1 MAVKITSKFRPI
13 VNKHA
18 KIAGDVEPEKL
29 NVVESDSGSYA
40 YLNECIADSDPNNF
54 KGLTESQEGG
64 TFIDPS
70 NYTIDYD
77 SALISFSESY
87 TIPTTLYAWYW
98 GGGSVI
104 WADDVNSLQEA
115 CNTIDNNTL
124 YKDGSVA
131 LTGNLNANGNNIVNV
146 NNVNG
151 VSIRNHAHL
160 GQAIDGTVQLSDDS
174 ISELSMSK
182 VTGLQTALNGK
193 ENKLPTYQS
202 GKFLTNNGNAV
213 SWGYASSRNIGEV
226 VQSMLP
232 LNDPKLHLLNGDLV
246 STTAY
251 PDLNNYILTNSLV
264 TQYPSGVEIV
274 GNLQNSNHVLSGFT
288 NSDYAQIPVTF
299 GPVDQDWEIQIK
311 FKYKQTTASVQ
322 YNPVYQNLLTP
333 EVDDSA
339 FISHLYLTHTK
350 DVRDH
355 IFTVLN
361 LYLKYTNSSGSVV
374 SETFQSNNLNSSL
387 IDNNDYWLKIVY
399 SNAKVYV
406 KLSSDGETYT
416 NIINSNNLGSST
428 FRIYDNSFLILG
440 ANPRASSISPWLGSI
455 DLKEC
460 YIKIEDTVIWQGGI
474 TYNKAD
480 ADFLLDEGIWQS
492 YKYKYGVCGKFV
504 YDAINKTIR
513 LPRANCI
520 LQGSIADY
528 SVGNIVEAGLPNIM
542 GYANN
547 FRSTNGADTGFS
559 GAITYTITTDWP
571 NSCSKVTDRTYYDGI
586 RFDASRSNSIY
597 GKSNTVQPQTIK
609 ALNYM
614 VVAK

>member
-1 MAVKITSKFRPI
+1 MAVKITSKFRTI

-18 KIAGDVEPEKL
+18 KIAGDIEPEKL

-54 KGLTESQEGG
+54 KGLTESKEGG
-64 TFIDPS
+64 TFIEPS
-70 NYTIDYD
+70 DSTYTIDYD

-87 TIPTTLYAWYW
+87 TIPETLYAWYW

-160 GQAIDGTVQLSDDS
+160 GQAIDGTVQLGDDS

-232 LNDPKLHLLNGDLV
+232 LNDPKLRLLNGDLLT
-246 STTAY
+246 TTAY

-274 GNLQNSNHVLSGFT
+274 GNLQNSNHVLSGFS

-311 FKYKQTTASVQ
+311 FKYKQTTVL
-322 YNPVYQNLLTP
+322 NTTVYQNLLTP

-339 FISHLYLTHTK
+339 FISHLYLKYINYGHS
-350 DVRDH
+350 H
-355 IFTVLN
+355 ISLS
-361 LYLKYTNSSGSVV
+361 LILELKYTNSSGSVV
-374 SETFQSNNLNSSL
+374 SGTYEYWTSL
-387 IDNNDYWLKIVY
+387 IDNNDYWLKIGY
-399 SNAKVYV
+399 SNSQVYV

-416 NIINSNNLGSST
+416 TIIWGPYGSNIT
-428 FRIYDNSFLILG
+428 FPIYDKSFLILG

-460 YIKIEDTVIWQGGI
+460 YLSVGNNIIWQGGI

-480 ADFLLDEGIWQS
+480 ADFLLEEGIWQS

-504 YDAINKTIR
+504 YDYTNKTIR
-513 LPRANCI
+513 LPKANCI

-528 SVGNIVEAGLPNIM
+528 NVGNIVEAGLPNIT
-542 GYANN
+542 G
-547 FRSTNGADTGFS
+547 NGWVQYGINESDWAGAFKASNVTGKADQAS
-559 GAITYTITTDWP
+559 GTAVGQGTLAF
-571 NSCSKVTDRTYYDGI
+571 N
-586 RFDASRSNSIY
+586 ASWSNPIY

>member
-1 MAVKITSKFRPI
+1 MAVKITSKFRTI
-13 VNKHA
+13 VNKHD

-54 KGLTESQEGG
+54 KGLTESKEGG
-64 TFIDPS
+64 TFIEPS
-70 NYTIDYD
+70 DSTYTIDYD

-87 TIPTTLYAWYW
+87 AIPATLYAWYW

-131 LTGNLNANGNNIVNV
+131 LTGNLNANGNSIVNV

-160 GQAIDGTVQLSDDS
+160 GQDVDGTVQLGDDS
-174 ISELSMSK
+174 ISELSISK

-274 GNLQNSNHVLSGFT
+274 GSLQNSNHVLSGFS
-288 NSDYAQIPVTF
+288 NSSYAKIPITF
-299 GPVDQDWEIQIK
+299 APVDKDWEIQLK
-311 FKYKQTTASVQ
+311 FKYAEPTATGITYQDLISPELSTSMSYPQLYITTTK
-322 YNPVYQNLLTP
+322 YHNDNKIDYIN
-333 EVDDSA
+333 
-339 FISHLYLTHTK
+339 FISYFVT
-350 DVRDH
+350 
-355 IFTVLN
+355 
-361 LYLKYTNSSGSVV
+361 SGGVQ
-374 SETFQSNNLNSSL
+374 ENISL
-387 IDNNDYWLKIVY
+387 SATSDSYGFNFVDNTDYWLKIGY
-399 SNAKVYV
+399 NNSTLFLQ
-406 KLSSDGETYT
+406 LSYDGETF
-416 NIINSNNLGSST
+416 NNLATRSISGIS
-428 FRIYDNSFLILG
+428 FPIYEESFLNLG
-440 ANPRASSISPWLGSI
+440 IANSLVHYFQGSI

-480 ADFLLDEGIWQS
+480 ADFLLDEGLWHS

-504 YDAINKTIR
+504 YDYANKTIR
-513 LPRANCI
+513 LPKANCI
-520 LQGSIADY
+520 LQGSISDY
-528 SVGNIVEAGLPNIM
+528 NVGNIVEAGLPNIT
-542 GYANN
+542 G
-547 FRSTNGADTGFS
+547 NGWVQYGINGSDWAGAFKASNITGKADQAS
-559 GAITYTITTDWP
+559 GTAVGQGTLAF
-571 NSCSKVTDRTYYDGI
+571 N
-586 RFDASRSNSIY
+586 ASWSNPIY
-597 GKSNTVQPQTIK
+597 GNSTTVQPQTIK

-614 VVAK
+614 VVSK